1 MEYKYFSD
9 KELQCQHCGADGM
22 NEDFMAKVEFL
33 RHELGFPFK
42 VTSAYRCKDHP
53 IEAKKIVPGAHTSGR
68 AIDIAVRGEEAH
80 KLLKKAFSMGIGGI
94 GVNQKGSSRFI
105 HLDDLDQ
112 SDSHTRPWV
121 WSY

>member
-1 MEYKYFSD
+1 MYKYFSI
-9 KELQCQHCGADGM
+9 KELACQHCGEEGM
-22 NEDFMAKVEFL
+22 NEDFMAKIEFL
-33 RHELGFPFK
+33 RQELGFPFV

-53 IEAKKIVPGAHTSGR
+53 IEAKKTSGPGAHSSGR

-80 KLLKKAFSMGIGGI
+80 KLLKKAFSMGLGGI

-112 SDSHTRPWV
+112 SASHTRPWV

>member
-1 MEYKYFSD
+1 MEYKYFSA

-22 NEDFMAKVEFL
+22 NEDFMAKVEYL

-42 VTSAYRCKDHP
+42 VTSAYR
-53 IEAKKIVPGAHTSGR
+53 
-68 AIDIAVRGEEAH
+68 
-80 KLLKKAFSMGIGGI
+80 IGGI
-94 GVNQKGSSRFI
+94 GVNQKGASRFI

>member
-1 MEYKYFSD
+1 
-9 KELQCQHCGADGM
+9 M

-53 IEAKKIVPGAHTSGR
+53 IEAKKVVPGAHTSGR

-80 KLLKKAFSMGIGGI
+80 QLLKKAFSMGIGGI
-94 GVNQKGSSRFI
+94 GVNQKGASRFI